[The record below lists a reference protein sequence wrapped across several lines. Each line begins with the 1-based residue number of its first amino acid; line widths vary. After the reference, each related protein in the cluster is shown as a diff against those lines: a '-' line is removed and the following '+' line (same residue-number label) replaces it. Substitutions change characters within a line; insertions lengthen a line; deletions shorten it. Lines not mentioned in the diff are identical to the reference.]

1 MRLLATAQSLPIR
14 NRASIKSKWRAASVC
29 CTLRNKKRPRSPARP
44 LTLIGLPYMKKLFVS
59 LLRVSIFLSSMFLSN
74 QSTDLRTDQEPLNYT

>member
-1 MRLLATAQSLPIR
+1 
-14 NRASIKSKWRAASVC
+14 
-29 CTLRNKKRPRSPARP
+29 
-44 LTLIGLPYMKKLFVS
+44 MKKLFVS